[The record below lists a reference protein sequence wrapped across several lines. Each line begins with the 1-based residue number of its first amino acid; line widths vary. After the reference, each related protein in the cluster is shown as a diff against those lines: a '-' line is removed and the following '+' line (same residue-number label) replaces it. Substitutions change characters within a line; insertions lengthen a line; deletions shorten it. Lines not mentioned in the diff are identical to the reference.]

1 MLGSQYNYLILENM
15 SDNKPRGEAI
25 HVVSLNA
32 EDHTF
37 NLNEDALRSILMR
50 KDVKDKHL
58 VIVSIAGAFRKGKSF
73 MLSFFIRFLQAKVS
87 R

>member
-1 MLGSQYNYLILENM
+1 MYITSENM
-15 SDNKPRGEAI
+15 SENVPRGEAI

-37 NLNEDALRSILMR
+37 TLNEDALRSILMR
-50 KDVKDKHL
+50 DYVKDKH
-58 VIVSIAGAFRKGKSF
+58 VVVVSIAGAFRKGKSF
-73 MLSFFIRFLQAKVS
+73 MLSLFIRYLQAQV